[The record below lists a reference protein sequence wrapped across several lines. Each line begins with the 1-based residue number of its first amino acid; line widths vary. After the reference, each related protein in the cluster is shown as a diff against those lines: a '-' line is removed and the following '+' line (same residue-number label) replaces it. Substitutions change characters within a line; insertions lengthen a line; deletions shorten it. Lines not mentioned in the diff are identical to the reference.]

1 MKKSQTA
8 KVPSSRLSRLTSLSG
23 LASRLAGSIAVEG
36 AKKLSQGQSPKL
48 QDLVLTPTNIGHIAD
63 KLAQMRGAAMKVG
76 QMLSMDSGELMP
88 KELSALL
95 ARLRSDAKIMPH
107 KQLVAVLKQNWGE
120 DWLAPLAHFELR
132 PFAAASIGQV
142 HQATLANGNKL
153 AVKVQYPGIRNSI
166 DSDIDNVAAL
176 LRISQLIPQG
186 LQFEAL
192 LLEAKKQLHIE
203 ADYHAELTMLKRYK
217 RLIADEETFV
227 LPSTYDELCTADILV
242 MDFIEAQSIESVANL
257 SQGVRNTVASELLR
271 LFFRELF
278 EFKLVQTDPN
288 FANFQYQHSQQKI
301 VLLDFGATRDIPAP
315 LSDNYKQLMSAA
327 KVNNRELME
336 EAAQK
341 IGFFQEAISEQQKTV
356 ILDIFYQA
364 CEPLRSEQAYHF
376 GDSTLATR
384 IKAAGMSM
392 STKADKW
399 HTPPAD
405 AIFVHRKLAGIYLLA
420 SKLDAQVDVKS
431 IFEAAIRTP

>member
-8 KVPSSRLSRLTSLSG
+8 KVPSSRLSRLTSLGG

-153 AVKVQYPGIRNSI
+153 AVKVQYP
-166 DSDIDNVAAL
+166 
-176 LRISQLIPQG
+176 
-186 LQFEAL
+186 
-192 LLEAKKQLHIE
+192 
-203 ADYHAELTMLKRYK
+203 
-217 RLIADEETFV
+217 
-227 LPSTYDELCTADILV
+227 
-242 MDFIEAQSIESVANL
+242 
-257 SQGVRNTVASELLR
+257 
-271 LFFRELF
+271 
-278 EFKLVQTDPN
+278 
-288 FANFQYQHSQQKI
+288 
-301 VLLDFGATRDIPAP
+301 
-315 LSDNYKQLMSAA
+315 
-327 KVNNRELME
+327 
-336 EAAQK
+336 
-341 IGFFQEAISEQQKTV
+341 
-356 ILDIFYQA
+356 
-364 CEPLRSEQAYHF
+364 
-376 GDSTLATR
+376 
-384 IKAAGMSM
+384 
-392 STKADKW
+392 
-399 HTPPAD
+399 
-405 AIFVHRKLAGIYLLA
+405 
-420 SKLDAQVDVKS
+420 
-431 IFEAAIRTP
+431 